1 MISYHSEATPHGF
14 QSVNLFASHPARHFK
29 LSGLD
34 WVGLELGL
42 STYFVGLIITN
53 KFLCNMGGDHV
64 HTNAK
69 VEDF

>member
-1 MISYHSEATPHGF
+1 MASN
-14 QSVNLFASHPARHFK
+14 QSTSLPVIHFK

-42 STYFVGLIITN
+42 SSYFIALIITN
-53 KFLCNMGGDHV
+53 KFLCNMGRDHV